1 MSKYLKT
8 VKMVLLSLLVFSSMA
23 YAKMTKIA
31 FMKNGAYVGK
41 INTYILSD
49 KIFLDA
55 SKTAKLLG
63 GKIYWYPVSGKL
75 FFQVKG
81 NKIIFYRDKDEI
93 ILNKEKVSVS
103 RPYIVRGGKA
113 FISKDFLISEDFSKA
128 FNFKLAYNEKTG
140 VMEEAHSININSVNH
155 FSYKD
160 RTRIVIYMSEALE
173 YQESLKERNLLSVN
187 ILGGML
193 YADEKIGIN
202 NGIIKNMEMFQEN
215 KCAKIGISLGEN
227 FKEYKS
233 FTLQLP
239 NRLVF
244 DIYGVNAAGSKS
256 DISSDIIESGDE
268 DSDIPIIVPRRDF
281 SGKAGEGEAPE
292 ITVNGGESSN
302 AAGALGAPSIL
313 SDSNQNLSKESN
325 ALKNVSELKMPNI
338 PDKMILDKSSI
349 KRIVIDAGHGGRD
362 GGGRQ
367 IFGLKEKTINLKV
380 AKLLLWKLEKVKGF
394 KVSMT
399 RDSDVFVPLRERSK
413 IANEYGA
420 DLFISIHANASRHK
434 RNQGF
439 EIYFMSENASDP
451 WAAEVA
457 DYENSVIR
465 FEEKQEEP
473 DPAALLLHS
482 LARNEY
488 MNEGSKLAGYVAK
501 EFDKRTPFVNRGVKQ
516 AAFYVLRGTYAPG
529 ILVEMGF
536 MTNRKDQ
543 ANLCKL
549 SVRKKIADSIY
560 RGVLNYAKMKK
571 WR

>member
-1 MSKYLKT
+1 MSKFLK
-8 VKMVLLSLLVFSSMA
+8 MGRLILLSLLFFSSMA
-23 YAKMTKIA
+23 QAKMNQVV

-41 INTYILSD
+41 INTYVLND
-49 KIFLDA
+49 VIFLDA
-55 SKTAKLLG
+55 SKITKLLG
-63 GKIYWYPVSGKL
+63 GKIYWRPVSGKL

-81 NKIIFYRDKDEI
+81 NKIVFYRDKDEV
-93 ILNKEKVSVS
+93 ILNKEKISVS

-113 FISKDFLISEDFSKA
+113 FISKDFLISKHFTDA

-140 VMEEAHSININSVNH
+140 IIEEAHSVNINSMNH

-160 RTRIVIYMSEALE
+160 RTRIVIYMSESLE
-173 YQESLKERNLLSVN
+173 YQTSRKEKSLLSIN
-187 ILGGML
+187 ILGGVL
-193 YADEKIGIN
+193 YDAEKISIN
-202 NGIIKNMEMFQEN
+202 NGIIKNIEMFQEN
-215 KCAKIGISLGEN
+215 KFAKLGIALGEN

-233 FTLQLP
+233 FILKNP
-239 NRLVF
+239 DRIIF
-244 DIYGVNAAGSKS
+244 DIYGINAAGNKN
-256 DISSDIIESGDE
+256 DIAPAIIETNTQAPAA
-268 DSDIPIIVPRRDF
+268 DIPVIT
-281 SGKAGEGEAPE
+281 PE
-292 ITVNGGESSN
+292 ITVNGGASLIVPSS
-302 AAGALGAPSIL
+302 LGSPSVL
-313 SDSNQNLSKESN
+313 SDSKENLGAKEGTVV
-325 ALKNVSELKMPNI
+325 AQEQPVIPVQEKPNI
-338 PDKMILDKSSI
+338 PDKMVLNKSGI
-349 KRIVIDAGHGGRD
+349 KRIVIDAGHGGKD

-367 IFGLKEKTINLKV
+367 IFGLKEKTLNLKV
-380 AKLLLWKLEKVKGF
+380 AKLLLWKLEKLKGF
-394 KVSMT
+394 KVLMT
-399 RDSDVFVPLRERSK
+399 RDSDVFVPLRKRSK
-413 IANEYGA
+413 IANDYGA

-434 RNQGF
+434 NNQGF

-465 FEEKQEEP
+465 FEENTEEP

-543 ANLCKL
+543 TNMCKL
-549 SVRKKIADSIY
+549 SVRKKVADAIY
-560 RGVLNYAKMKK
+560 RGILNYARSKNWK
-571 WR
+571 